1 MYLFIEHILLFLQE
15 VHANQDSIICLDCS
29 NKLREAFDF
38 KTMCIETED
47 MLVPFTD
54 TQNGNELDVAKVFTT
69 DISKDTPEEMNFCR
83 LCRNLNEVKS
93 MVSFIKFLEDPK
105 IMGLF
110 ERHIPEMVC
119 EISL

>member
-1 MYLFIEHILLFLQE
+1 MYLFIEHFLLFLQE